1 MLRALK
7 QIGKSIGIEK
17 GFEDD
22 LLAPRE
28 GNKIS
33 VIKIK
38 DDEINEIKKIEY
50 EENSDD
56 KYKYFYAGGNAAL
69 VGGALGIG
77 GVSPFFIDLSKI
89 QQKKIERSDGFND
102 YYKRKYNDNTV
113 KNLLDFYKDNEE
125 KFQKLESDWVYVK
138 YFEGVETKER
148 YEYFIKTYATAPQ
161 NKRIEWVEG
170 NCSLCGKSGEMRD
183 IRLPFFSLEVT
194 NYNFGLA
201 SNEVDKGPLKL
212 CQECEGEVV
221 AGWKYLSNIFGNN
234 YLLIPEPRFE
244 SMEGLDVFVDI
255 AEANAT
261 DFEKLNNLIF
271 EKEIYETL
279 EFRFLVTERQQS
291 KLNILKSVS
300 NYYLFAKKFKDE
312 HLILD
317 DELKYYPQSGIDIQN
332 RTLKNYFDLE
342 NILKFYFVN
351 EGNYY
356 LDDLYGQT
364 FHFYQLYNTDLPK
377 KMNSKFKHQL
387 YAHRDEL
394 FSFIYETNLD
404 ALPKKSLNEIVENF
418 LRYEFRDHDTGNNFD
433 PSIVRSKIIE
443 GLNYYYFLCSKIYG
457 ESNMKNKT
465 KELKKYFDKF
475 EEPETKEKI
484 RELVNEEDNSLLVY
498 YLIGQLI
505 GNIDDFRYKKG
516 NKNSIF
522 SDFVE
527 SLNRKNAKQRF
538 AEEILQGQIY
548 YIEKSNPK
556 AKFVFDI
563 LADNLNNL
571 FKQKSFSDV
580 LIAIV
585 SGYYGENIL
594 KSEKRGEEK

>member
-1 MLRALK
+1 MVLRSLK
-7 QIGKSIGIEK
+7 KIGESIGIKK
-17 GFEDD
+17 GFKDD
-22 LLAPRE
+22 LLAPQD
-28 GNKIS
+28 GDIIS
-33 VIKIK
+33 IL
-38 DDEINEIKKIEY
+38 EIENGELNEIKKIEY
-50 EENSDD
+50 DEESDD
-56 KYKYFYAGGNAAL
+56 KYQYFYTAGNSSL
-69 VGGALGIG
+69 VGGTRGIG
-77 GVSPFFIDLSKI
+77 GVSPFFIDPSKI
-89 QQKKIERSDGFND
+89 EKSKVERCSDFNEFYQKK
-102 YYKRKYNDNTV
+102 YTDNLIT
-113 KNLLDFYKDNEE
+113 KLLDFFKVNEE
-125 KFQKLESDWVYVK
+125 KFKKLNSDWAYIK
-138 YFEGVETKER
+138 RFEKNETKER
-148 YEYFIKTYATAPQ
+148 HEYFITTYATAPQ
-161 NKRIEWVEG
+161 NKSIDWIEG
-170 NCSLCGKSGEMRD
+170 DCTLCGKSEKMRD
-183 IRLPFFSLEVT
+183 IRLPFYSLEVS

-212 CQECEGEVV
+212 CQECEGKVV

-234 YLLIPEPRFE
+234 YFLIPEPRYE
-244 SMEGLDVFVDI
+244 SMEGLDVFFDI
-255 AEANAT
+255 AEENVV

-279 EFRFLVTERQQS
+279 EFRFLVTARQKS

-317 DELKYYPQSGIDIQN
+317 DSLKYFPKSGIDIQN
-332 RTLKNYFDLE
+332 RTLNNYFDLE

-351 EGNYY
+351 ERNYY
-356 LDDLYGQT
+356 LDDT
-364 FHFYQLYNTDLPK
+364 FHFYQLYNTDLPR

-418 LRYEFRDHDTGNNFD
+418 LRYEFRNHDNGNNFD
-433 PSIVRSKIIE
+433 PGIVRSKIIE

-465 KELKKYFDKF
+465 KELKENFDNF
-475 EEPETKEKI
+475 EEQETKEKI

-522 SDFVE
+522 SEFLE
-527 SLNRKNAKQRF
+527 SLNQKNAKQRF

-563 LADNLNNL
+563 LGDNLDNL
-571 FKQKSFSDV
+571 FKTKSFSDV